1 MAKLKP
7 KEIEVK
13 SMTEFQDLVDQK
25 HFSISQAIVN
35 SILGN
40 LKTRKKN
47 VHVLSVK
54 CLEENTIFDITLERT
69 NFGDTLKENLK
80 YFEQRE
86 MYEECSKISKAINL
100 LSKPNI

>member
-1 MAKLKP
+1 MNKP

-13 SMTEFQDLVDQK
+13 TLVEFQDLVDKK
-25 HFSISQAIVN
+25 HFSISQAIVS
-35 SILGN
+35 SILSN

-69 NFGDTLKENLK
+69 NFSETLKENLK
-80 YFEQRE
+80 YFEERE
-86 MYEECSKISKAINL
+86 MYEQCAEIDKAIKTLN
-100 LSKPNI
+100 KPKPVK